1 MTKANTGIWEFTIK
15 HFTLYR
21 MNTYLR
27 SSLGNYE
34 RAVALYRWNCELAS
48 AYWEAIA
55 YIEVALRNLLD
66 RKMTQRQIS
75 LGRSTHWIFDDNYEL
90 GRSKDQNVVSTQP
103 FKEIADA
110 MRRVRKNG
118 KPLTPDQIISE
129 LSFGFWHQLVS
140 KKQLF
145 LWPELASGFVNAPS
159 RRQSYIS
166 NLTLEIRDLR
176 NRIGHHHRLGDDA
189 IESGFKFINQLAGS
203 IDEELVAWIGSNSRI
218 NNLLK
223 TNPIKFATKKEEK
236 IK

>member
-34 RAVALYRWNCELAS
+34 RAVALYRWNSELAS

-66 RKMTQRQIS
+66 RKMTQRQIF
-75 LGRSTHWIFDDNYEL
+75 LGRGRHWIFDDNYEL
-90 GRSKDQNVVSTQP
+90 GRSKDPSMAPSQP

-110 MRRVRKNG
+110 MGRVRKNR

-166 NLTLEIRDLR
+166 NLTLDIRDLR
-176 NRIGHHHRLGDDA
+176 NRIGHHHRLGSNA
-189 IESGFKFINQLAGS
+189 IENGFHIINQLADS
-203 IDEELVAWIGSNSRI
+203 IDRDLVVWIGSNSRI
-218 NNLLK
+218 NELLK
-223 TNPIKFATKKEEK
+223 TNPMNVAPEHEIDAK
-236 IK
+236 

>member
-27 SSLGNYE
+27 SSLGNNE
-34 RAVALYRWNCELAS
+34 RAVALYRWNSELAS

-75 LGRSTHWIFDDNYEL
+75 LGRSTHWIFDDIYEL
-90 GRSKDQNVVSTQP
+90 GRSKDPN
-103 FKEIADA
+103 I
-110 MRRVRKNG
+110 
-118 KPLTPDQIISE
+118 
-129 LSFGFWHQLVS
+129 VS

-145 LWPELASGFVNAPS
+145 LWPELASGFLNAPS
-159 RRQSYIS
+159 RRQSYFS

-176 NRIGHHHRLGDDA
+176 NRIGHHHRLGVDA
-189 IESGFKFINQLAGS
+189 VESGFKIINQLAGL
-203 IDEELVAWIGSNSRI
+203 IDEELVVWIESGSRI
-218 NNLLK
+218 NQLIENHPMKSHLL
-223 TNPIKFATKKEEK
+223 P
-236 IK
+236 

>member
-1 MTKANTGIWEFTIK
+1 MTKANTVIWEFTIN
-15 HFTLYR
+15 HFSLFR

-27 SSLGNYE
+27 SSFGNYE
-34 RAVALYRWNCELAS
+34 RAVALYRWNSELAS

-55 YIEVALRNLLD
+55 YVEVALRNLLD
-66 RKMTQRQIS
+66 KRMTQRQLL
-75 LGRSTHWIFDDNYEL
+75 LGRSTHWIFDDDYEL
-90 GRSKDQNVVSTQP
+90 GRSKDPSVESKQP
-103 FKEIADA
+103 FKEIGDA

-145 LWPELASGFVNAPS
+145 LWPELAAGFINAPS

-176 NRIGHHHRLGDDA
+176 NRIGHHHRLGTDA
-189 IESGFKFINQLAGS
+189 IEGGFQALNLLADS
-203 IDEELVAWIGSNSRI
+203 MDKELVVWIGSNSRI
-218 NNLLK
+218 NNLIK
-223 TNPIKFATKKEEK
+223 TNPMNFAPENEVEVK
-236 IK
+236 

>member
-1 MTKANTGIWEFTIK
+1 
-15 HFTLYR
+15 

-27 SSLGNYE
+27 SSMGNYE
-34 RAVALYRWNCELAS
+34 RAVALYRWNSELAS
-48 AYWEAIA
+48 AYWEAIG

-66 RKMTQRQIS
+66 RQMTQRQIS
-75 LGRSTHWIFDDNYEL
+75 LGRSTHWIFDDDYEL
-90 GRSKDQNVVSTQP
+90 GRSKDPNIVSKQP

-110 MRRVRKNG
+110 MRRVKKNG
-118 KPLTPDQIISE
+118 KQLTPDQIISE

-176 NRIGHHHRLGDDA
+176 NRIGHHHRLRIDS
-189 IESGFKFINQLAGS
+189 IENGNQIINQLAGS
-203 IDEELVAWIGSNSRI
+203 IDEELVAWIESGSRI
-218 NNLLK
+218 NQLVANHPMKSHLL
-223 TNPIKFATKKEEK
+223 P
-236 IK
+236 